1 MLGHGLGDV
10 NPIPSGHAGGADDAA
25 TLGVDG
31 SGHGHGEATNAHVGC
46 ALLAGDFLHDGREDG
61 LGAAGDIDEKAGGLA
76 DTQGRVGQGDEAV
89 VGSQL
94 NKSKRTDAF
103 RGHKAA
109 RAAPT
114 GGHRFVCLRDDPGLD
129 ET

>member
-1 MLGHGLGDV
+1 MTRLRSASTGPG
-10 NPIPSGHAGGADDAA
+10 
-25 TLGVDG
+25 T
-31 SGHGHGEATNAHVGC
+31 GHGEATNAHVGC

-61 LGAAGDIDEKAGGLA
+61 LGAAGDVDEKAGGLA

-109 RAAPT
+109 RARR
-114 GGHRFVCLRDDPGLD
+114 HRWTPIRLPPR
-129 ET
+129 